1 MDQSSHQQLACRSYK
16 GHSRGVDTWPWL
28 KAPVSSSSRPRTS
41 TEGFHAYK
49 PSHHLKSHP
58 TGQTV
63 MSKSPP
69 ENNPYNV
76 LHHRQRACKHQ
87 LASTISTEILV
98 HKAILLRCVKF
109 KQQSTISLK
118 DMAAKGQAEV
128 LHAFSMCCCHT
139 CSCFC
144 LFFGSSMF
152 LLHPSSLKLLGFGA

>member
-41 TEGFHAYK
+41 TEDFHVYK

-98 HKAILLRCVKF
+98 QKAILLRCVKF
-109 KQQSTISLK
+109 KQPSTISELK
-118 DMAAKGQAEV
+118 IWQPRDK
-128 LHAFSMCCCHT
+128 LK
-139 CSCFC
+139 
-144 LFFGSSMF
+144 SSMRLACAAAIRAPASAF
-152 LLHPSSLKLLGFGA
+152 FSAPPCFFFIPAP